1 MVEPQNN
8 LSIILMTKLQCL
20 ILVKGILMCYLVYVA
35 IAILIISAI
44 VFFLSLTNINR
55 AMAKKSQIETLKERH
70 EQLEKKIEKL
80 EELASQRK
88 KKDQRE

>member
-20 ILVKGILMCYLVYVA
+20 ILVKGILMSYLVYVA

>member
-1 MVEPQNN
+1 M
-8 LSIILMTKLQCL
+8 S
-20 ILVKGILMCYLVYVA
+20 YLVYVA

>member
-1 MVEPQNN
+1 M
-8 LSIILMTKLQCL
+8 S
-20 ILVKGILMCYLVYVA
+20 YLVYFA

-44 VFFLSLTNINR
+44 VIFLSLTNINR
-55 AMAKKSQIETLKERH
+55 AMAKKSQIETLRERH
-70 EQLEKKIEKL
+70 EQLEKRIKKL

>member
-20 ILVKGILMCYLVYVA
+20 ILVKGILMSYLVYVA

-55 AMAKKSQIETLKERH
+55 AMARKSQIETLKERH